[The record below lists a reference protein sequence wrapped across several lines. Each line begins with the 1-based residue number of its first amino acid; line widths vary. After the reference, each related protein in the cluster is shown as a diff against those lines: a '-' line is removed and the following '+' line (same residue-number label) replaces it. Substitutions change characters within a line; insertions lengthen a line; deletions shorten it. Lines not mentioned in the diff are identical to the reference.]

1 MIDGIGMNQAAL
13 ARPTHSAQ
21 HPNNAGQAGN
31 QAAQAGQAAYAQPA
45 QQAQAQQAQAATQ
58 AQANGQLN
66 GQGAGV
72 STSPHVAQP
81 VSTTQ
86 APSAHEAA
94 FSPQGV
100 NATPPTQA
108 TAMPLAGGQVNGAP
122 QADDAPRWTPTRTTK
137 RTWARPSCPTARC
150 SPTPTRTSDRTLTC
164 RRKVW
169 SSVFGL
175 VVWPQRPEVTF
186 TD

>member
-21 HPNNAGQAGN
+21 NLNNAGQAGN
-31 QAAQAGQAAYAQPA
+31 QAPQAGQAAHAQPA
-45 QQAQAQQAQAATQ
+45 QPAQAQQAQTATQ
-58 AQANGQLN
+58 AQSNGQIN

-81 VSTTQ
+81 ASTTQ
-86 APSAHEAA
+86 APSAYEAA

-122 QADDAPRWTPTRTTK
+122 QADDASRMDAVPDDEVDMGQTFMP
-137 RTWARPSCPTARC
+137 
-150 SPTPTRTSDRTLTC
+150 DG
-164 RRKVW
+164 
-169 SSVFGL
+169 SVQSNSNENLGSHFDL
-175 VVWPQRPEVTF
+175 QA
-186 TD
+186 